1 VIEKD
6 EYGYYAYCPE
16 LEGAQSQ
23 GDSLEEVMANI
34 KEAVELYLETLSE
47 VKGIGEQVELF
58 RPYTIHKRIE
68 LFVPD
73 ERVEEISKV
82 ILEHARTGLA
92 GDGLIAVFPIDY
104 MIKVRTGEKLDG
116 SRSNP

>member
-1 VIEKD
+1 MKLITAIVRSTCLDDIMK
-6 EYGYYAYCPE
+6 
-16 LEGAQSQ
+16 
-23 GDSLEEVMANI
+23 SLEEIGVKGMTI
-34 KEAVELYLETLSE
+34 TE

-58 RPYTIHKRIE
+58 QPYTIHKRIE

>member
-1 VIEKD
+1 MKLITAIVRSTCLDDIMK
-6 EYGYYAYCPE
+6 
-16 LEGAQSQ
+16 
-23 GDSLEEVMANI
+23 SLEEIGVKGMTI
-34 KEAVELYLETLSE
+34 TE